1 LAHGSFDYACRGGFS
16 DVFSKEFNAC
26 GNCFRC
32 VQYDYGS
39 RMAYDEYARPCDN
52 RSRRGHMHDGNDNGC
67 HYANGPKPEGEE
79 KVKIKN
85 VLILILVLIAGYGIL
100 ITVAELPPY
109 GMPDNP
115 IHNEVYERYVNDA
128 LEDTGVPN
136 TVTAVVLDYRAYDT
150 MFETIVLFTAALAAV
165 ITLKSWNK
173 AGDR

>member
-1 LAHGSFDYACRGGFS
+1 
-16 DVFSKEFNAC
+16 
-26 GNCFRC
+26 
-32 VQYDYGS
+32 
-39 RMAYDEYARPCDN
+39 M
-52 RSRRGHMHDGNDNGC
+52 
-67 HYANGPKPEGEE
+67 
-79 KVKIKN
+79 KIKN
-85 VLILILVLIAGYGIL
+85 VLILILALLAGYGML

-115 IHNEVYERYVNDA
+115 VHNEVYERYVNET